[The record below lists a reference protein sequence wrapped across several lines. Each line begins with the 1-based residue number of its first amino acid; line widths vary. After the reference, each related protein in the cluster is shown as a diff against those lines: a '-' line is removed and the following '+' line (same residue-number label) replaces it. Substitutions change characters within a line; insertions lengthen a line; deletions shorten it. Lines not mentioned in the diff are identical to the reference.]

1 MKTFS
6 TTLKLML
13 ASALCLSMASC
24 VKTIINDST
33 VPTPEQEPEF
43 YEVSLGW
50 AGEIEIDEEALVK
63 SGEGTSLYG
72 IEVYS
77 APYSGEEGEEQKNTT
92 WTRYAYGFYGSSQ
105 NITINLLKGFKYKF
119 AATMVEDGQNKIQS
133 STTTYQGNTVK
144 HYYWPFDEP
153 LANEFIYQSTTG
165 FHGIGSGSTDLAEGN
180 WFQRPCGMNRYYGEL
195 VDYIPGLGNSGK
207 AKIHMKRTNF
217 GAKFVA
223 QGQLATSGSL
233 EIKMEGAK
241 TVNIDLSA
249 GETEYFGVYTFY
261 YVKKAFDYDKEGE
274 YTETVDVT
282 LYWRQADGKIVPFG
296 THKITYKRNRTTV
309 VTIKMDSTDA
319 EDSIG
324 LECEE
329 AELIEDGENDVTI
342 SNGERVD
349 ADIEGN
355 L

>member
-6 TTLKLML
+6 TTLRLML

-33 VPTPEQEPEF
+33 VSTPEQEPEF

-119 AATMVEDGQNKIQS
+119 AATMVEDGQNIIGS
-133 STTTYQGNTVK
+133 HTTTYQGNTVK
-144 HYYWPFDEP
+144 HYNVPFDEP
-153 LANEFIYQSTTG
+153 LANEFIYQPTTG
-165 FHGIGSGSTDLAEGN
+165 FNSITYGFTYLASYGYYNRPLGS
-180 WFQRPCGMNRYYGEL
+180 RYYGEL

-233 EIKMEGAK
+233 EIKIADAP
-241 TVNIDLSA
+241 TANIDLSA

-282 LYWRQADGKIVPFG
+282 LNWRQADGKIVPFG